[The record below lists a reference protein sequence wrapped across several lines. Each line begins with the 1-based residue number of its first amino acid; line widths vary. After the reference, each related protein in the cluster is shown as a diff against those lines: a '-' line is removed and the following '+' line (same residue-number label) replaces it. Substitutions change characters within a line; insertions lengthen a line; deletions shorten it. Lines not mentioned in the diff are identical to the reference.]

1 MAESAA
7 IQNSKFTIQNSPTP
21 DSRFPTP
28 DSPEL
33 IGLLPGSKAAKL
45 AQGVPLVLA
54 IAERIRDRR
63 PQTRFII
70 PVAPTLDVQTL
81 ADFANPEKNPIIS
94 LVEGST
100 AELISQPSL
109 FIPGFSSPTLT
120 TASGLTV
127 ELWTRSPAYD
137 LLSQCCLCLTTVGA
151 NTAELGSLAV
161 PMIVLLPTQQLD
173 AMRAWDGIPGLL
185 VNLPLLGTSMAKA
198 INWLVLQRLGLRSWP
213 NIWAKSEIVPE
224 LVGKLR
230 PQTVA
235 ELVLDYL
242 QHPEKLEEMRS
253 KLRSVRG
260 QTGAAAKIAQLVW
273 EELNVRS

>member
-1 MAESAA
+1 M
-7 IQNSKFTIQNSPTP
+7 
-21 DSRFPTP
+21 
-28 DSPEL
+28 
-33 IGLLPGSKAAKL
+33 
-45 AQGVPLVLA
+45 LA
-54 IAERIRDRR
+54 IAERIHTQR
-63 PQTRFII
+63 PQTRFVV

-81 ADFANPEKNPIIS
+81 ADFANPENNPIIP

-100 AELISQPSL
+100 AELISYPSL
-109 FIPGFSSPTLT
+109 LTPDSAAPTLK
-120 TASGLTV
+120 TANGLTV

-137 LLSQCCLCLTTVGA
+137 LLSQCCICLTTVGA

-185 VNLPLLGTSMAKA
+185 VNLPLVGTIMAKV
-198 INWLVLQRLGLRSWP
+198 INWLVLQRLGLRAWP

-224 LVGKLR
+224 LVGKLQ

-242 QHPEKLEEMRS
+242 QHPKKLEQMRS

-260 QTGAAAKIAQLVW
+260 QAGAAAKIAQIVC
-273 EELNVRS
+273 EELNLKS